1 VAPRVDR
8 TPVTG
13 ASIGRRRFLGLAAA
27 LGASAAWSRPQ
38 AAPSKLRWTERRD
51 LFPEGVASGDPQAD
65 SVILWTRRPPAEG
78 KASPRLTVEVAQD
91 AAFRQVV
98 ASAPAAASA
107 DSDWTSRVLVG
118 GLKPSHQYWY
128 RFVGAD
134 GFGSRVG
141 RTLTAPAP
149 DDPREV
155 RFAFVSCQN
164 ANQGAMNAYRR
175 MIFEDLAA
183 PAGKRL
189 DFVCH
194 LGDFIYEIVWY
205 PEDRPQGMYD
215 RRLRD
220 IVRYPHGAKFQD
232 LHLPTTLDDYRAVYR
247 AYLHDP
253 DLQDARARFP
263 FVNMWDNH
271 EFSWRGYQGIE
282 KFGKD
287 TVWGQTRKVAANQAW
302 FEFQPAR
309 VKHAGTLER
318 FIAPKVVDAP
328 VTRFDEYGLG
338 QEPNN
343 LAAIAS
349 LTGYRALR
357 FGRHVELILTDQHS
371 YRSADP
377 LDGPQAAA
385 FDTPD
390 FPVLGPEEV
399 TEILDAG
406 RAYNDGKPPAT
417 IRLGDKEL
425 PNFRKDAPP
434 VTMLGQTQK
443 AWFLETLKAS
453 KATWKVWGAT
463 NGTLDMR
470 ADFQNLPAGLTKPW
484 PGAGYANGGGG
495 DWSGCIAE
503 RAEVYDFVRDQKIT
517 GFATIS
523 GDRHSFWAG
532 LAAKALPPKAF
543 EPVGVA
549 FITGSISAPGLAEGL
564 SYNLRKDAPL
574 RPLYLV
580 DRPDGPNQPAI
591 NMLLRHGVRSCL
603 EYARSGDVEKARAL
617 SNPELSPHLSFVD
630 MGGHGYAVVRA
641 SGEAFE
647 TEFVA
652 IPRPLE
658 RNPAPDGGPLAYRVV
673 HRAELWKAGERPKL
687 QQRVLEGDPQ
697 LSL

>member
-1 VAPRVDR
+1 MAS
-8 TPVTG
+8 G
-13 ASIGRRRFLGLAAA
+13 SIGRRRFLGLAAA
-27 LGASAAWSRPQ
+27 LGASAAWGGAQ

-65 SVILWTRRPPAEG
+65 SVILWTRRPPLDG
-78 KASPRLTVEVAQD
+78 KPAPRLTVEVAED
-91 AAFRQVV
+91 KAFRRVV
-98 ASAPAAASA
+98 ATAPAAASA
-107 DSDWTSRVLVG
+107 ASDWTTRVLVG
-118 GLKPSHQYWY
+118 GLKPSREYWY
-128 RFVGAD
+128 RFAGTD
-134 GFGSRVG
+134 GLGSRIG
-141 RTLTAPAP
+141 RTTTAPAL

-175 MIFEDLAA
+175 MIFEDEHAA
-183 PAGKRL
+183 PDKRL

-220 IVRYPHGAKFQD
+220 IVRYEHGAKFQD

-253 DLQDARARFP
+253 DLQDARAHFA

-287 TVWGQTRKVAANQAW
+287 TVWGQSRKVAANQAW

-309 VKHAGTLER
+309 VKHAGTLEQ
-318 FIAPKVVDAP
+318 FAAPKVVDAP
-328 VTRFDEYGLG
+328 VTQFDDHGLG

-343 LAAIAS
+343 LAAIES
-349 LTGYRALR
+349 LTGYRSLR
-357 FGRHVELILTDQHS
+357 FGQNVELILTDQHS
-371 YRSADP
+371 YRSEEPSELPGADKLGAPEFP
-377 LDGPQAAA
+377 L
-385 FDTPD
+385 
-390 FPVLGPEEV
+390 LWPEEY

-406 RAYNDGKPPAT
+406 RTYDGGRPPET
-417 IRLGDKEL
+417 IAKDV

-434 VTMLGQTQK
+434 VAMLGARQK
-443 AWFLETLKAS
+443 AWFFETLKAS

-463 NGTLDMR
+463 NGTLTMR
-470 ADFQNLPAGLTKPW
+470 SDYQNIPAGLAKAAW
-484 PGAGYANGGGG
+484 PGKGYADGGGG
-495 DWSGCIAE
+495 DWSGCITE
-503 RAEVYDFVRDQKIT
+503 RAEVYDFVRDNRIS
-517 GFATIS
+517 GFATVS

-532 LAAKALPPKAF
+532 LASKALPPKAF

-549 FITGSISAPGLAEGL
+549 FITGSISAPGLAE
-564 SYNLRKDAPL
+564 SMKYNMKKDHPL
-574 RPLYLV
+574 RPLILV
-580 DRPDGPNQPAI
+580 DGPDGGHEPTI
-591 NMLLRHGVRSCL
+591 NMTLRHGVKSSL
-603 EYARSGDVEKARAL
+603 EYAGSRDIQKARAL
-617 SNPELSPHLSFVD
+617 SNPELAPHLAFVD
-630 MGGHGYAVVRA
+630 MAGHGYAVVRA
-641 SGEAFE
+641 SGDAFE

-658 RNPAPDGGPLAYRVV
+658 RNPAADGGPLAYRVV
-673 HRAELWKAGERPKL
+673 HRAALWKPGERPKL
-687 QQRVLEGDPQ
+687 EQRVLEGDPK
-697 LSL
+697 LSI